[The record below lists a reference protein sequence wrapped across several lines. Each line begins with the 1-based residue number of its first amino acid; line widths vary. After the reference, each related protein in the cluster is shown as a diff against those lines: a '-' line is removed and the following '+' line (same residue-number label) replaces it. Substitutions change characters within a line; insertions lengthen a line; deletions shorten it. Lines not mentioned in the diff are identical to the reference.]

1 MDCVTNADATCEI
14 VSHAPMVFA
23 VWMAT
28 WTRVAAWVMTTMR
41 TSFDTVYKNDYLRGT
56 VTLYM
61 TQFFWKVGSMALVW
75 ARQAMREAL
84 FVSVRMEDVVTRGYV
99 KRYMRAIAKK
109 RGGRAGPSRQE
120 VSFSRKW
127 YEKYVLT
134 GREIEQDDTREFVK
148 QKPLLTNRTIRQ
160 KILGHTVW
168 FVCTD
173 VARDKKGDRKDR
185 EGKED
190 SWAASVATGIHFGTD
205 EEEQLELRF
214 LRPFVSQQDID
225 DIFAE
230 IFVKAHEVR
239 ERRTGD
245 TTAYMPRSTMK
256 QMHQR
261 DQGRS
266 SAGYIEHEWERM
278 PAKPSRSLDTV
289 ILPQEAVSKLKHDV
303 GEFLE
308 SEKWYND
315 RGIPYR
321 RGYLLHGIPG
331 SGKTSSVFALAG
343 HFSLSIYVI
352 RLSDPLLTDEG
363 LYTLFSKTKRPSII
377 LLEDV
382 DSPGAPQM
390 FKEVPS
396 ESPSGHAADT
406 RGLSVQATASLLD
419 GLTAADGRLIFMTCR
434 DKNVLNQTLTR
445 PGRFD
450 VAMSFDYPTREQV
463 ERFFLHFYDG
473 VSSESKLSELAK
485 DFAELTMN
493 DPKPKS
499 MAALQVIFLTN
510 KTDPESAVDAMRQ
523 RLSARARASDSAS
536 QLSDARPS

>member
-14 VSHAPMVFA
+14 ASHAPTVLA

-41 TSFDTVYKNDYLRGT
+41 TSFDTVYKNDYLRGM
-56 VTLYM
+56 VTLNL
-61 TQFFWKVGSMALVW
+61 TSFFWKVGSMVLMW
-75 ARQAMREAL
+75 ARQAMRETL
-84 FVSVRMEDVVTRGYV
+84 FVTVRPDDYVMEDLVTDYV
-99 KRYMRAIAKK
+99 RAVAKE
-109 RGGRAGPSRQE
+109 RGGRAGPSVQE
-120 VSFSRKW
+120 VTCSRKW
-127 YEKYVLT
+127 YEKYSSTNRQLDSEDE
-134 GREIEQDDTREFVK
+134 RDFVEHRA
-148 QKPLLTNRTIRQ
+148 LLTNKTIRQ
-160 KILGHTVW
+160 TILGHTVW
-168 FVCTD
+168 FVCAGFSKDCGPEGSKSESWYESLMSGKNYET
-173 VARDKKGDRKDR
+173 KGRLCD
-185 EGKED
+185 
-190 SWAASVATGIHFGTD
+190 I
-205 EEEQLELRF
+205 ELKF
-214 LRPFVSQQDID
+214 LRPFVSQTDID
-225 DIFAE
+225 AVMEKI
-230 IFVKAHEVR
+230 VCTAHKLR
-239 ERRTGD
+239 DFTSKGD
-245 TTAYMPRSTMK
+245 TLAYMPRSTIK

-261 DQGRS
+261 DQGKS

-278 PAKPSRSLDTV
+278 PTKPSRSLDTV
-289 ILPQEAVSKLKHDV
+289 ILPQEAVSKLKQDV
-303 GEFLE
+303 GEFLV

-343 HFSLSIYVI
+343 EFSLPIYVI

-363 LYTLFSKTKRPSII
+363 LYTLFSKTVRPSII

-396 ESPSGHAADT
+396 ESPSGDDA
-406 RGLSVQATASLLD
+406 RRLSVQATASLLD

-473 VSSESKLSELAK
+473 VLSSSESKLSELAK

-510 KTDPESAVDAMRQ
+510 KTDPERAVEAMRQ
-523 RLSARARASDSAS
+523 RLSVRGRASDSAS

>member
-1 MDCVTNADATCEI
+1 MDCVTNADATCEV
-14 VSHAPMVFA
+14 VSRAPMVLA

-28 WTRVAAWVMTTMR
+28 LTRIAGLLR
-41 TSFDTVYKNDYLRGT
+41 TSFDTLRENEYLQGM
-56 VTLYM
+56 VTLSV
-61 TQFFWKVGSMALVW
+61 TNSFWKLSAFALVW
-75 ARQAMREAL
+75 ARQVMREML
-84 FVSVRMEDVVTRGYV
+84 FVTVRMEDVVTRGYV

-109 RGGRAGPSRQE
+109 KGGRAGPSVQE
-120 VSFSRKW
+120 ASFSRKW

-134 GREIEQDDTREFVK
+134 GRAIEREDTREFVK
-148 QKPLLTNRTIRQ
+148 QKPLLTNRTIRHE
-160 KILGHTVW
+160 ILGHTVW
-168 FVCTD
+168 FVCAG
-173 VARDKKGDRKDR
+173 VVRDKSRDREDR
-185 EGKED
+185 EGKDD
-190 SWAASVATGIHFGTD
+190 SWAASVATGMHFKTDD
-205 EEEQLELRF
+205 EEPLELRF
-214 LRPFVSQQDID
+214 LRPFVSQKDID

-230 IFVKAHEVR
+230 IFITAHKVR
-239 ERRTGD
+239 ETKTGD
-245 TTAYMPRSTMK
+245 TTAYMPRSTIKHMT
-256 QMHQR
+256 QNST
-261 DQGRS
+261 GF
-266 SAGYIEHEWERM
+266 IEHEWERM
-278 PAKPSRSLDTV
+278 PTKPSRSLDTV
-289 ILPQEAVSKLKHDV
+289 ILPQEAVSKLKQDV

-343 HFSLSIYVI
+343 HFSLPIYVI
-352 RLSDPLLTDEG
+352 RLSDPFLTDEG

-396 ESPSGHAADT
+396 ETPSGDTADKG
-406 RGLSVQATASLLD
+406 GLSVQATASLLD

-434 DKNVLNQTLTR
+434 DKNVLNHTLTR

-450 VAMSFDYPTREQV
+450 VTMSYDYPTREQV
-463 ERFFLHFYDG
+463 ERFFLHFYRG

-485 DFAELTMN
+485 HFAKLTMN

-510 KTDPESAVDAMRQ
+510 KTEPESAVEAMRQ
-523 RLSARARASDSAS
+523 RLSLRAHASDSAS